1 MPPVSVLPASTVSSG
16 ELEQRAELEQSA
28 ATSGLASLSRSLSAP
43 QQEQSAIEGE
53 SGGFVPPAPETLEDT
68 GLPVSLLQQL
78 ILKMFYLRG
87 DMRGGDLSEAL
98 GLKFSLIEGILEF
111 LKHQHCIEA
120 KKSLG
125 MGNSTVLFALT
136 DAGRNHARESLESN
150 QYTGPAPVPLHQYTE
165 AVRKQRRADGWLTP
179 DALRD
184 AYRRMVVTPRVLAQI
199 GPAVSS
205 GNSFLIYGQPGNG
218 KTFLAEALMNVDES
232 CVYIPHALDCQGTVV
247 QVFDPL
253 YHQPVRDTQ
262 EQSVFATGPQRDRR
276 WIKCRRPFIVTGGE
290 LTLEMLDLNFNSTSK
305 VYDAPYQLKAN
316 NGIYLIDDFGR
327 QQCTPAEVL
336 NRWIVPMERRVDYL
350 KFNSGGKIT
359 VPFEAFLIFST
370 NLNPEQLGDEAF
382 LRRIQYKMLLRS
394 PDEHEFTTIFQRFC
408 ESRSLPLHDGLIARF
423 IDKHY
428 RKARRPFRRCH
439 PRDVLS
445 HAIDLIHFE
454 KLPFHLT
461 DELVD
466 RAFESC
472 FLEET
477 GD

>member
-1 MPPVSVLPASTVSSG
+1 MPSASVLSASALSENVSEDSG
-16 ELEQRAELEQSA
+16 VA
-28 ATSGLASLSRSLSAP
+28 SGLELLSRQSLAD
-43 QQEQSAIEGE
+43 AE
-53 SGGFVPPAPETLEDT
+53 SEAGPVAPPAPETLEDT
-68 GLPVSLLQQL
+68 GLAASVLQQL
-78 ILKMFYLRG
+78 ILKMFYQQGEMLGRE
-87 DMRGGDLSEAL
+87 LSEKM
-98 GLKFSLIEGILEF
+98 GLKFSLIEGIIDLF
-111 LKHQHCIEA
+111 KHQRFLEA

-136 DAGRNHARESLESN
+136 DTGRKQAREYMDGN
-150 QYTGPAPVPLHQYTE
+150 QYTGPAPVPLHQYTHL
-165 AVRKQRRADGWLTP
+165 VRRQRRADGWLTP
-179 DALRD
+179 EALRHT
-184 AYRRMVVTPRVLAQI
+184 YRRMVVTPRTLAQI

-218 KTFLAEALMNVDES
+218 KTFLAEALINVDDS
-232 CVYIPHALDCQGTVV
+232 CVYVPHALDCQGTIV
-247 QVFDPL
+247 QVYDPL
-253 YHQPVRDTQ
+253 YHQPVDDAEER
-262 EQSVFATGPQRDRR
+262 SVFATGPQHDRR

-290 LTLEMLDLNFNSTSK
+290 LTLEMLDLNYNSTSK

-394 PDEHEFTTIFQRFC
+394 PDENEFSTIFRRFC
-408 ESRSLPLHDGLIARF
+408 ESRSLPHHDGLIARF
-423 IDKHY
+423 IEKHY
-428 RKARRPFRRCH
+428 RKVQRPFRRCH

-445 HAIDLIHFE
+445 HAIDLINFE
-454 KLPFHLT
+454 KLPFQLT
-461 DELVD
+461 DDLMD

>member
-1 MPPVSVLPASTVSSG
+1 MPLESVV
-16 ELEQRAELEQSA
+16 SA
-28 ATSGLASLSRSLSAP
+28 ATTVSTPEEAEQSDASGLQRLSQALR
-43 QQEQSAIEGE
+43 
-53 SGGFVPPAPETLEDT
+53 PPATAKDANPHGNQPAYAPPVPETLEDT
-68 GLPVSLLQQL
+68 GLASSLVQQL
-78 ILKMFYLRG
+78 ILKKMYSKG
-87 DMRGGDLSEAL
+87 DMLGRELSEAL
-98 GLKFSLIEGILEF
+98 GLKFSLIEGIIDF
-111 LKHQHCIEA
+111 FKQQRFIEA

-136 DAGRNHARESLESN
+136 DTGRNQAREYLESN
-150 QYTGPAPVPLHQYTE
+150 QYTGLAPIPLSQY
-165 AVRKQRRADGWLTP
+165 ADVVRRQRRAEGWLTP
-179 DALRD
+179 EALRQ
-184 AYRRMVVTPRVLAQI
+184 AYSRMVMTPRVLAQI

-218 KTFLAEALMNVDES
+218 KTFLAEALMNIDDS
-232 CVYIPHALDCQGTVV
+232 CVYVPHALDCQGTIV

-253 YHQPVRDTQ
+253 YHQPLQDAE
-262 EQSVFATGPQRDRR
+262 EQSVFATGPHYDRR

-290 LTLEMLDLNFNSTSK
+290 LALEMLDLNYNATSK
-305 VYDAPYQLKAN
+305 IYDAPYQLKAN

-327 QQCTPAEVL
+327 QQCTPAEIL
-336 NRWIVPMERRVDYL
+336 NRWIVPMERRIDYL

-370 NLNPEQLGDEAF
+370 NQNPEQLGDEAF

-394 PDEHEFTTIFQRFC
+394 PDEQEFGTIFQRFC
-408 ESRSLPLHDGLIARF
+408 ESKSLRSPDGLIARF
-423 IDKHY
+423 IEKHY
-428 RKARRPFRRCH
+428 RKNKRAFRRCH

-454 KLPFHLT
+454 KLPFELT
-461 DELVD
+461 DDLID
-466 RAFESC
+466 RAFDSC

>member
-1 MPPVSVLPASTVSSG
+1 MPPASVLSPSTSSG
-16 ELEQRAELEQSA
+16 SAEESIQS
-28 ATSGLASLSRSLSAP
+28 LASRLGSLSRSPELESD
-43 QQEQSAIEGE
+43 AI
-53 SGGFVPPAPETLEDT
+53 VPPVPETLEDT
-68 GLPVSLLQQL
+68 GLAASVLQQL
-78 ILKMFYLRG
+78 ILKMLYSQGEMLGRE
-87 DMRGGDLSEAL
+87 LSEKL
-98 GLKFSLIEGILEF
+98 GLKFSLIEGIIDLF
-111 LKHQHCIEA
+111 KHQRLIEA

-136 DAGRNHARESLESN
+136 DTGRNNARECLESN
-150 QYTGPAPVPLHQYTE
+150 QYNGPAPVPLYQYTQI
-165 AVRKQRRADGWLTP
+165 VRRQRRADGWLTP
-179 DALRD
+179 EALQQ
-184 AYRRMVVTPRVLAQI
+184 AYRRMVVTPRVLAQV

-218 KTFLAEALMNVDES
+218 KTFLAEALINLDDS
-232 CVYIPHALDCQGTVV
+232 CVYIPYALDCQGTIV
-247 QVFDPL
+247 QVYDPL
-253 YHQPVRDTQ
+253 YHQPVEDTE
-262 EQSVFATGPQRDRR
+262 EQSVFSSGPQHDRR

-290 LTLEMLDLNFNSTSK
+290 LTLSMLDLNYNATSK

-327 QQCTPAEVL
+327 QQCTPAEIL

-394 PDEHEFTTIFQRFC
+394 PDEHEFKTIFQKFC
-408 ESRSLPLHDGLIARF
+408 ESRSLPHHDHLITHF
-423 IDKHY
+423 IEKHY
-428 RKARRPFRRCH
+428 RKTKRAFRRCH
-439 PRDVLS
+439 PRDVIS

-454 KLPFHLT
+454 KLPFELT
-461 DELVD
+461 GDLLD

>member
-1 MPPVSVLPASTVSSG
+1 MPPASVLSASALSENVTEDSG
-16 ELEQRAELEQSA
+16 VA
-28 ATSGLASLSRSLSAP
+28 SGLALLSRQSLADA
-43 QQEQSAIEGE
+43 QSEAGPV
-53 SGGFVPPAPETLEDT
+53 VPPAPETLEDT
-68 GLPVSLLQQL
+68 GLAASILQQL
-78 ILKMFYLRG
+78 ILKMFYQQGEMLGRE
-87 DMRGGDLSEAL
+87 LSEKM
-98 GLKFSLIEGILEF
+98 GLKFSLIEGVIDLF
-111 LKHQHCIEA
+111 KHQRFLEA

-136 DAGRNHARESLESN
+136 DTGRKQAREYMDSN
-150 QYTGPAPVPLHQYTE
+150 QYTGPAPVPLHQYTHL
-165 AVRKQRRADGWLTP
+165 VRRQRRADGWLTP
-179 DALRD
+179 EALRHT
-184 AYRRMVVTPRVLAQI
+184 YRRMVVTPRTLAQI

-218 KTFLAEALMNVDES
+218 KTFLAEALINVDDS
-232 CVYIPHALDCQGTVV
+232 CAYVPHALDCQGTIV
-247 QVFDPL
+247 QVYDPL
-253 YHQPVRDTQ
+253 YHQPVDDAE
-262 EQSVFATGPQRDRR
+262 EQSVFATGPQHDRR

-290 LTLEMLDLNFNSTSK
+290 LTLEMLDLNYNSTSK

-394 PDEHEFTTIFQRFC
+394 PDEHEFVTIFQRFC
-408 ESRSLPLHDGLIARF
+408 ESRSLPHHDGLIARF
-423 IDKHY
+423 IEKHY
-428 RKARRPFRRCH
+428 RKVQRPFRRCH

-445 HAIDLIHFE
+445 HAIDLINFE
-454 KLPFHLT
+454 KLPFQLT
-461 DELVD
+461 DDLMD

>member
-1 MPPVSVLPASTVSSG
+1 MLPASVISS
-16 ELEQRAELEQSA
+16 EISEQSGASALERLSQALNARAGA
-28 ATSGLASLSRSLSAP
+28 AP
-43 QQEQSAIEGE
+43 P
-53 SGGFVPPAPETLEDT
+53 SGGNEPAFTPPVPETLEDT
-68 GLPVSLLQQL
+68 GLAPSLLQQL
-78 ILKMFYLRG
+78 ILKKMYSQG
-87 DMRGGDLSEAL
+87 DMLGRELSEAL
-98 GLKFSLIEGILEF
+98 GLKFSLIEGIIDF
-111 LKHQHCIEA
+111 FKQQRFIEA

-125 MGNSTVLFALT
+125 MGNSTVSFALT
-136 DAGRNHARESLESN
+136 DTGRNQARECLESN
-150 QYTGPAPVPLHQYTE
+150 QYMGLAPVPLDQYKDV
-165 AVRKQRRADGWLTP
+165 VRKQRRAEGWLTP
-179 DALRD
+179 EALRQ
-184 AYRRMVVTPRVLAQI
+184 AYSKMVMTPRILAQI

-218 KTFLAEALMNVDES
+218 KTFLAEALMNIDDS
-232 CVYIPHALDCQGTVV
+232 CVYIPHALDCQGTIV

-253 YHQPVRDTQ
+253 YHQPLQDT
-262 EQSVFATGPQRDRR
+262 EELSVFSTGPQYDRR

-290 LTLEMLDLNFNSTSK
+290 LVLEMLDLSYNATSK

-327 QQCTPAEVL
+327 QQCTPAEIL

-350 KFNSGGKIT
+350 KFMSGGKIT

-370 NLNPEQLGDEAF
+370 NQNPEQLGDEAF

-394 PDEHEFTTIFQRFC
+394 PDEQEFTTIFQRFC
-408 ESRSLPLHDGLIARF
+408 ASKSLRHHDGLIPRF

-428 RKARRPFRRCH
+428 RKVGRSFRRCH

-454 KLPFHLT
+454 KLPFELT
-461 DELVD
+461 DDLVD

>member
-1 MPPVSVLPASTVSSG
+1 MSTESVSSG
-16 ELEQRAELEQSA
+16 AATLCLDEAEQSDA
-28 ATSGLASLSRSLSAP
+28 SNLEVLSQALNVPASRGATSNGSQPAY
-43 QQEQSAIEGE
+43 
-53 SGGFVPPAPETLEDT
+53 VPPVPESLEDT
-68 GLPVSLLQQL
+68 GLTSSLVQQL
-78 ILKMFYLRG
+78 ILKKMYSKG
-87 DMRGGDLSEAL
+87 DMLGRELSEGL
-98 GLKFSLIEGILEF
+98 GLQFSLIEGIIDF
-111 LKHQHCIEA
+111 FKQQRFIEA

-136 DAGRNHARESLESN
+136 DTGRNQARENLESN
-150 QYTGPAPVPLHQYTE
+150 QYTGLAPVPLSQY
-165 AVRKQRRADGWLTP
+165 ADGVRKQRRADGWLTP
-179 DALRD
+179 EALRQ
-184 AYRRMVVTPRVLAQI
+184 AYSRMVMTPRVLAQI

-218 KTFLAEALMNVDES
+218 KTFLAEALMNVDDS
-232 CVYIPHALDCQGTVV
+232 CVYIPYALDCQGTIV

-253 YHQPVRDTQ
+253 YHQPVQDAE
-262 EQSVFATGPQRDRR
+262 EQSVFAAGPRHDRR

-290 LTLEMLDLNFNSTSK
+290 LALEMLDLNYNAISK
-305 VYDAPYQLKAN
+305 IYDAPYQLKAN

-327 QQCTPAEVL
+327 QQCTPAEIL

-370 NLNPEQLGDEAF
+370 NQNPEQLGDEAF

-394 PDEHEFTTIFQRFC
+394 PDSQEFTTIFQRFC
-408 ESRSLPLHDGLIARF
+408 ESKSLRYPEGLIARF
-423 IDKHY
+423 IEKHY
-428 RKARRPFRRCH
+428 RKAGRAFRRCH

-454 KLPFHLT
+454 KLPFELT
-461 DELVD
+461 DDLMD
-466 RAFESC
+466 QAFDSC

>member
-1 MPPVSVLPASTVSSG
+1 MPPESVLSPSTSN
-16 ELEQRAELEQSA
+16 E
-28 ATSGLASLSRSLSAP
+28 LASDSATVLERLSRSLSAP
-43 QQEQSAIEGE
+43 SLEHSVTEDSSIV
-53 SGGFVPPAPETLEDT
+53 VPPVPETLEET
-68 GLPVSLLQQL
+68 GLAASVLQQL
-78 ILKMFYLRG
+78 ILKMFYAQGEMLGR
-87 DMRGGDLSEAL
+87 DLSEKL
-98 GLKFSLIEGILEF
+98 GLKFSLIEGIIDLF
-111 LKHQHCIEA
+111 KQQHLIQA

-136 DAGRNHARESLESN
+136 ETGRNQARECLENN
-150 QYTGPAPVPLHQYTE
+150 QYAGPAPVPLYQYTHL
-165 AVRKQRRADGWLTP
+165 VRRQRRQDGWLTP
-179 DALRD
+179 EALRQ
-184 AYRRMVVTPRVLAQI
+184 AYRRMVVTPRVLSQI

-218 KTFLAEALMNVDES
+218 KTFLAEALANVDDT
-232 CVYIPHALDCQGTVV
+232 CVYIPHALDCQGTIV
-247 QVFDPL
+247 QVYDPL
-253 YHQPVRDTQ
+253 YHQPVEDGQ
-262 EQSVFATGPQRDRR
+262 ERSVFTTGPQYDGR
-276 WIKCRRPFIVTGGE
+276 WIKCRRPFIVSGGE
-290 LTLEMLDLNFNSTSK
+290 LSLGMLDLNYNATSK

-327 QQCTPAEVL
+327 QQCTPTEVL

-394 PDEHEFTTIFQRFC
+394 PDEQEFTNIFRRFC
-408 ESRSLPLHDGLIARF
+408 ESRSLPHQDSLIAKF
-423 IDKHY
+423 IEKHY
-428 RKARRPFRRCH
+428 RKTQRRFRRCH

-454 KLPFHLT
+454 KLPFELT
-461 DELVD
+461 DDLMD

-472 FLEET
+472 FLEES

>member
-1 MPPVSVLPASTVSSG
+1 MPPVSFESAETSVSG
-16 ELEQRAELEQSA
+16 LEEAEQSDA
-28 ATSGLASLSRSLSAP
+28 SGLEHLSRALNGKASKDAKSGVQEPAFAP
-43 QQEQSAIEGE
+43 P
-53 SGGFVPPAPETLEDT
+53 VPETLEDT
-68 GLPVSLLQQL
+68 GLPPSLLQQL
-78 ILKMFYLRG
+78 ILKKMYAKG
-87 DMRGGDLSEAL
+87 DMLGRELSEAL
-98 GLKFSLIEGILEF
+98 GLKFSLIEGIIDF
-111 LKHQHCIEA
+111 FKQQRFIEA

-125 MGNSTVLFALT
+125 MGNSTVSFALT
-136 DAGRNHARESLESN
+136 DTGRHQARECLESN
-150 QYTGPAPVPLHQYTE
+150 QYMGLAPVPLDQYKDV
-165 AVRKQRRADGWLTP
+165 VRKQRRADGWLTP
-179 DALRD
+179 EALRQ
-184 AYRRMVVTPRVLAQI
+184 AYSKMVMTPRILAQI

-218 KTFLAEALMNVDES
+218 KTFLAEALMNIDDS
-232 CVYIPHALDCQGTVV
+232 CVYVPHALDCQGTIV

-253 YHQPVRDTQ
+253 YHQPVQ
-262 EQSVFATGPQRDRR
+262 EAEEVSVFASGPRYDKR

-290 LTLEMLDLNFNSTSK
+290 LVLEMLDLSYNATSK

-327 QQCTPAEVL
+327 QQCTPAEIL

-350 KFNSGGKIT
+350 KFMSGGKIT

-370 NLNPEQLGDEAF
+370 NQNPEQLGDEAF

-394 PDEHEFTTIFQRFC
+394 PDQSEFTTIFQRFC
-408 ESRSLPLHDGLIARF
+408 ESKNLLYQDGLIARF
-423 IDKHY
+423 IEKHY
-428 RKARRPFRRCH
+428 RKGGKAFRRCH

-445 HAIDLIHFE
+445 HAIDLINFE
-454 KLPFHLT
+454 KLPFELT
-461 DELVD
+461 DDLVD